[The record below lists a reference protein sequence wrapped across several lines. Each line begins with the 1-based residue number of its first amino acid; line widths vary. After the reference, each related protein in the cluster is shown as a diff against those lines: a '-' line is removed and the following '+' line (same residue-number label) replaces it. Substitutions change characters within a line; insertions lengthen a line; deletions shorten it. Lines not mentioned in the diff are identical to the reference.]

1 MQQNQSVSEMATEVL
16 ARQAGARARR
26 TGESLEEALR
36 AVLQTEAG
44 RRLGRLRNGMHR
56 DEGAE
61 QWQSS
66 LSRERAE
73 ERRQGQLEE
82 RRRLREE
89 ERSRA
94 RKAAWESFMHRE
106 RREVELRKE
115 GQLAGLLGEALAGET
130 PAALR
135 HLALEDQRQAEEG
148 LVALTS
154 NGKVYYKLVE
164 ELTEGDMEAR
174 IAADRLREA
183 WLKERR
189 DGGVRLRGSPQR
201 GRPPVA
207 KYFPPYS
214 PARDARW
221 CTSNP
226 ANRTELAS

>member
-1 MQQNQSVSEMATEVL
+1 MQKNQSVSEMATEVL

-44 RRLGRLRNGMHR
+44 RRLGRLRDGVHR
-56 DEGAE
+56 DERADE
-61 QWQSS
+61 WQSN
-66 LSRERAE
+66 LPQERAE
-73 ERRQGQLEE
+73 ERRIGHLEE

-94 RKAAWESFMHRE
+94 RKVAWESFLSQE
-106 RREVELRKE
+106 RRELELRKE

-135 HLALEDQRQAEEG
+135 LLAREDQRQAEEG

-154 NGKVYYKLVE
+154 NGKTYYKLVE
-164 ELTEGDMEAR
+164 ELTDGDMAAR
-174 IAADRLREA
+174 IAAERLREA

-189 DGGVRLRGSPQR
+189 DRWVDYGGGSQGEGRL
-201 GRPPVA
+201 
-207 KYFPPYS
+207 
-214 PARDARW
+214 
-221 CTSNP
+221 
-226 ANRTELAS
+226 